1 MASELWSFIQP
12 GFRHITD
19 FQRWITFS
27 SAVRWIAIAV
37 IPFAIPQVARAH
49 PLHNSLAQL
58 TVDART
64 GAVSVSLRVFA
75 DDFTAAARNWSMKE
89 PMRSK
94 SAAFDYA
101 RASIVIRESGGRIV
115 PLSSCGEKRSGDLMF
130 VCLAGR
136 ISPNSSVSAVLSR
149 VLTEK
154 FDDQVNIVRASYS
167 GRRVSL
173 LFTAG
178 DGEKRLPW

>member
-1 MASELWSFIQP
+1 MVSAS
-12 GFRHITD
+12 
-19 FQRWITFS
+19 
-27 SAVRWIAIAV
+27 RWIAVATMLFAV
-37 IPFAIPQVARAH
+37 PAAARAH
-49 PLHNSLAQL
+49 PLHTSLAQL

-64 GAVSVSLRVFA
+64 GAVNVSLRVFV
-75 DDFTAAARNWSMKE
+75 DDFTAAADSWSVN
-89 PMRSK
+89 RRLGSG
-94 SAAFDYA
+94 SAAFAYA
-101 RASIVIRESGGRIV
+101 RASIVIRESSGRTV
-115 PLSSCGEKRSGDLMF
+115 PLSFCGEKRSGDLMH

-154 FDDQVNIVRASYS
+154 FDDQVNIVQASYS

-178 DGEKRLPW
+178 DGEKRLP